1 MSMQEKD
8 KQIIRDAVD
17 VDMRGVGRFVNN
29 KANRRLA
36 LLKTIGE
43 GSAG

>member
-1 MSMQEKD
+1 MHEKD
-8 KQIIRDAVD
+8 KQIIRDAAD

-29 KANRRLA
+29 KANRRLT
-36 LLKTIGE
+36 LLKMMRE